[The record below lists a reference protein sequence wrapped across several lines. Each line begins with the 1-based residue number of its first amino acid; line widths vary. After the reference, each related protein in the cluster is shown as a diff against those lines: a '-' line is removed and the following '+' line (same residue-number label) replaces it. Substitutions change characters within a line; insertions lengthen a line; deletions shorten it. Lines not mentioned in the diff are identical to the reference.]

1 MPHPLLTLGLTSQGS
16 FYLRASG
23 PGLAHI
29 DQEGVPRPKDIAPA
43 GPGAG
48 TSESPST
55 TGTQGETGQT
65 TEGTT
70 NPDSKEKAPQQ
81 SPCGNE
87 MFLMMGGMFVIVYFL
102 MLRPQQKQE
111 KKRRAMLAELGK
123 GDKIVTSSGIHCDIV
138 AVHAEEGT
146 VTVKFGSD
154 TGQRMKIDRAAIARV
169 QGDEPAPEKKG

>member
-1 MPHPLLTLGLTSQGS
+1 MPHPLLQLGLTSQGS

-23 PGLAHI
+23 PVLSRI
-29 DQEGVPRPKDIAPA
+29 DQEGVPRPKDIVPVGPGPAETQSGTAPA
-43 GPGAG
+43 
-48 TSESPST
+48 
-55 TGTQGETGQT
+55 GETGQT
-65 TEGTT
+65 SEGTKV
-70 NPDSKEKAPQQ
+70 PGGEKKAPQEN
-81 SPCGNE
+81 PCGSE

-146 VTVKFGSD
+146 VTVKFGND
-154 TGQRMKIDRAAIARV
+154 AGQRMKIDRAAIARV
-169 QGDEPAPEKKG
+169 QGDEPAPAEKKG